1 MKHLHVKLVSVLLVL
16 TIVFNLVAC
25 SSKKDNTNSSESE
38 INIQLIGDIN
48 SDGPYASDDLKE
60 ITIKDLNINEINV
73 VSVDPKDITVK
84 SINIEEIQSIEVQV
98 VPLNDQMVTLAY
110 ENFKSVYGED
120 IDVGKLIANLAVG
133 TVCVVVMVALSYVS
147 GPVGTFFGAVIT
159 SELSAVAVVLGAAID
174 AAISG
179 YQAYQEGGDLSYILG
194 HMINGVAEGLMWS
207 AVLAPLTGAFSGIKA
222 IRAVSNI
229 KKMPAFANLSDRE
242 ITKILK
248 NLSKILKETK
258 DLADDA
264 TDKVIKELFDQLPKE
279 LQDEIN
285 KDIFV
290 SIVKSKDT
298 LISIAL
304 KENPLGIR
312 SEVLEALRENFWR
325 NLDSVSDDAVKD
337 IIKKIQKGTIKNIDD
352 ITDSEIR
359 EYIQR
364 NACEFLDCYSD
375 KLSDEF
381 IENWIKKDIGENA
394 FNSIKSNIKTS
405 NGLIK
410 ISKDLGRDTL
420 SEIMGSAEQYKL
432 LVKRFGSE
440 CVDKLR
446 SVDSI
451 YRVIK
456 GQSTVGDDIIY
467 DAIEKMF
474 EGSFNLSAA
483 NSSVV
488 NNLTKHPESVSQILK
503 NLGLGGKNKELLKEL
518 AINSLSGIEG
528 VSDDVARGIVSTGM
542 RKSSII
548 SQYGDDV
555 WKRITSN
562 GYTSIASLN
571 ISADVDTTLVK
582 EILHDSLS
590 SQKISE
596 ELIELILR
604 GEPYVTWGMSDKTLV
619 EVGNV
624 ISEYYRATDKN
635 LYKNFIFV
643 YAESRGRN
651 IEDIV
656 ELYKTNNSIRNI
668 QYAGGVMVPAG
679 ENADYILA
687 KYGEIKMSSYGFP
700 IFDEFAIAR
709 VVLDNLTGDDAIDI
723 ANANLLHHGTKQ
735 SIPGYTWHH
744 IEDGKTLI
752 LIPTE
757 LHDAYKHTGGAA
769 LLREGL
775 L

>member
-1 MKHLHVKLVSVLLVL
+1 MKHLSVKIVSILLVL
-16 TIVFNLVAC
+16 AIVFNLVAC
-25 SSKKDNTNSSESE
+25 SSKKDNPSETE
-38 INIQLIGDIN
+38 INIQLIGDMN
-48 SDGPYASDDLKE
+48 SDGPYASNDLKE

-84 SINIEEIQSIEVQV
+84 SINIEEIQSIEVEV

-110 ENFKSVYGED
+110 ENFKSVYGDD

-133 TVCVVVMVALSYVS
+133 TVCVVVIVALSYVG
-147 GPVGTFFGAVIT
+147 GPVGTFFGAVVT
-159 SELSAVAVVLGAAID
+159 SEFSALAVVLGAAID

-194 HMINGVAEGLMWS
+194 HMINGVAEGFMWS
-207 AVLAPLTGAFSGIKA
+207 AILAPLTGVVSGIKA

-229 KKMPAFANLSDRE
+229 KKMPAFANLKDRE
-242 ITKILK
+242 IVKILK
-248 NLSKILKETK
+248 NLSTILKETK
-258 DLADDA
+258 NLAADESDEA
-264 TDKVIKELFDQLPKE
+264 IKTLFKELPKE
-279 LQDEIN
+279 LTDEI
-285 KDIFV
+285 KEDIFI
-290 SIVKSKDT
+290 SIVKNKNT
-298 LISIAL
+298 LVSIAL
-304 KENPLGIR
+304 KENPFGIK
-312 SEVLEALRENFWR
+312 SEVIKALQENFWR
-325 NLDSVSDDAVKD
+325 DLDNVSDDVVKD

-352 ITDSEIR
+352 ISDSKIR
-359 EYIQR
+359 EYIRR

-375 KLSDEF
+375 KLPDEF
-381 IENWIKKDIGENA
+381 IDNWIKKDIGDSA
-394 FNSIKSNIKTS
+394 FNTIKTNIKTS
-405 NGLIK
+405 AGLIK
-410 ISKDLGRDTL
+410 ISQDLGHETL

-440 CVDKLR
+440 SVDKLR
-446 SVDSI
+446 SVDSM

-456 GQSTVGDDIIY
+456 GQSTVGDDIVY

-474 EGSFNLSAA
+474 EGSFDLSAA

-503 NLGLGGKNKELLKEL
+503 NLGLEGKNKELLKEL

-528 VSDDVARGIVSTGM
+528 VSDDIAREIVSTGM
-542 RKSSII
+542 RKSSIL
-548 SQYGDDV
+548 SRYGDDV
-555 WKRITSN
+555 WKRITNN
-562 GYTSIASLN
+562 GYASIACLN
-571 ISADVDTTLVK
+571 ISADVDTTLIK

-590 SQKISE
+590 SKKISE
-596 ELIELILR
+596 EVIELILR
-604 GEPYVTWGMSDKTLV
+604 GEGYDLWGLSDKKIV
-619 EVGNV
+619 EIGNV
-624 ISEYYRATDKN
+624 ISEYYRATDKD
-635 LYKNFIFV
+635 LYKTFIFD
-643 YAESRGRN
+643 YAEIRGRN
-651 IEDIV
+651 IEDII
-656 ELYKTNNSIRNI
+656 ELYKKDNSIRNI
-668 QYAGGVMVPAG
+668 KFAGGVMVPAG

-687 KYGEIKMSSYGFP
+687 KYGEIKMSSYGFA

-709 VVLDNLTGDDAIDI
+709 VVLEDLTGDEAIDI

-757 LHDAYKHTGGAA
+757 LHEAYQHTGGAA